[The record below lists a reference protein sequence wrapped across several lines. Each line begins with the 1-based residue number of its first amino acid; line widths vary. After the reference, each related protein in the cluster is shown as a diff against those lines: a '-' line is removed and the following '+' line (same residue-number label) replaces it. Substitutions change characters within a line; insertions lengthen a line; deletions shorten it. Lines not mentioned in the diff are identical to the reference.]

1 MADQIKIEIDVET
14 REAIAA
20 LSKLTAGIGEVEKA
34 EKKLTTGQSAW
45 KLLTTDI
52 DKLGG
57 SLEKSHPKLHAFG
70 SSVGNVAKGVA
81 MGAGAIAAFA
91 VAAAKLVGE
100 IDQNDAA
107 VRRLGD
113 AYGAITVATNGAV
126 SAQQALSLQ
135 GAIQSA
141 GVRVSAQQL
150 AVLSRA
156 TREYALATGNDAAQA
171 VEKLTNAIVNNSE
184 DALSELGLAQARA
197 ATSTETLAN
206 MTRLLEE
213 RYRGVAPAARTFNE
227 DLAKVP
233 DALLALSG
241 EAIRGALAGLEQ
253 LGNRFSST
261 GRGATE
267 FFRAAAAGWR
277 ELIEAGDTL
286 RNRDQQQRSTERM
299 ELGRQQRER
308 TSQWFREGNVQ
319 LNEVNAAN
327 FGDLSSLTSAERA
340 RVNRA
345 ANPLFWNGGSA
356 SESVNRELAA
366 LADER
371 LQRQA
376 TEGQRELQQA
386 EQAAAVQRKTRKRGN
401 GSSEDSQQQRA
412 LQDAIRGYQQA
423 IADGMGRDAVLVLP
437 QEMPRNPGETQLEW
451 YRRLTEMQ
459 REFNSAGPVTDLNPV
474 GPNADAEENRRAL
487 DQKQSL
493 MSQYADEEA
502 ASQRTSRR
510 ANRDR
515 ETRRQ
520 ARNESPLGRLGAALG
535 LERDDI
541 TGALKPLNAL
551 DMGVKGLA
559 STLGVLQSGFAE
571 FFTTV
576 ASGAMSAGDAAVL
589 MGAKFLSTLGQMAIQ
604 EGTSMLFK
612 AIPALIEAPPLGAAY
627 LAGGVGL
634 IGLGVGLG
642 AAGAAAM
649 PAKPSAGGGN
659 GASASTDRNGLRS
672 RDSSTARDR
681 SYGDVNV
688 TFSSFVPAGVVDA
701 MNTRNA
707 LRRVA
712 RAGMD
717 DGARLPRRV
726 EH

>member
-1 MADQIKIEIDVET
+1 MPRACALSKRSERRTVPDTIKIEVEIEP
-14 REAIAA
+14 RAAIAA
-20 LSKLTAGIGEVEKA
+20 LSKLDGAYDALEKTD
-34 EKKLTTGQSAW
+34 KKFTSSSRSSW

-57 SLEKSHPKLHAFG
+57 ALEKSHPKLHAFG

-81 MGAGAIAAFA
+81 MGAGAVAAFA
-91 VAAAKLVGE
+91 IAAAKLTGE
-100 IDQNDAA
+100 IEQNDAA

-135 GAIQSA
+135 GSIQTA
-141 GVRVSAQQL
+141 GIRVSAQQL

-156 TREYALATGNDAAQA
+156 TREYALATGNDAAHA

-233 DALLALSG
+233 DALMALSG
-241 EAIRGALAGLEQ
+241 EAMRNALSGLEQ

-261 GRGATE
+261 GRGATD
-267 FFRAAAAGWR
+267 FFRQAAAGWR

-286 RNRDQQQRSTERM
+286 RNRDQQQRSTENM
-299 ELGRQQRER
+299 ERGRQQRER
-308 TSQWFREGNVQ
+308 TSQWFREGNVR

-327 FGDLSSLTSAERA
+327 FGDLSSLSAAERA

-345 ANPLFWNGGSA
+345 ANPLFWTGGSA
-356 SESVNRELAA
+356 SESVNRELAM

-371 LQRQA
+371 LQRQGA
-376 TEGQRELQQA
+376 EGQRELQRA
-386 EQAAAVQRKTRKRGN
+386 EQAADVQRKLRKLG
-401 GSSEDSQQQRA
+401 DSAEHAAHQLTNVQRA
-412 LQDAIRGYQQA
+412 AAMGLRSRGGVNAPDANEFSDQL
-423 IADGMGRDAVLVLP
+423 GRLAAP
-437 QEMPRNPGETQLEW
+437 TEGEL
-451 YRRLTEMQ
+451 
-459 REFNSAGPVTDLNPV
+459 SAEAAARTKSE
-474 GPNADAEENRRAL
+474 AAFAEERAGAER
-487 DQKQSL
+487 DREQS
-493 MSQYADEEA
+493 
-502 ASQRTSRR
+502 SRR

-520 ARNESPLGRLGAALG
+520 ARSSSPLGRLGAALG

-576 ASGAMSAGDAAVL
+576 ASGAMSAGDAAIV
-589 MGAKFLSTLGQMAIQ
+589 MGSKFLSTLGQMAIQ
-604 EGTSMLFK
+604 EGTTMLFK
-612 AIPALIEAPPLGAAY
+612 AIPAAFEAPPLAAAY
-627 LAGGVGL
+627 VAGGLGL
-634 IGLGVGLG
+634 IGVGVGLG
-642 AAGAAAM
+642 VAGASVAV
-649 PAKPSAGGGN
+649 PKPSAGGGT

-672 RDSSTARDR
+672 ASSSTSRER
-681 SYGDVNV
+681 SYGDYNV

-701 MNTRNA
+701 INARNA
-707 LRRVA
+707 LRRVR
-712 RAGMD
+712 RAGYD
-717 DGARLPRRV
+717 DGARIPRRV